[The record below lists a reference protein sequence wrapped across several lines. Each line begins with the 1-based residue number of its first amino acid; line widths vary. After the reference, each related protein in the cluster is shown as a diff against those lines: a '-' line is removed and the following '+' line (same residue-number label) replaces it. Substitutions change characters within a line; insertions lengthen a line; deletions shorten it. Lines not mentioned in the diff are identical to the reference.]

1 MTKSISIL
9 VFVAVAAYA
18 YCSACGGEQNWSATA
33 ANFLEGK
40 PQSDAIPVWG
50 PKAER
55 LKNSQFSSDA
65 NKDQENT
72 SGASE
77 TPESSANVPAISIRL
92 INASAEPNSANS
104 GSSVKIT
111 AVFKDSSSD
120 SSGVQ
125 ALLTAV
131 ATINDSAGA
140 EVGKLSLLQSADNE
154 YSGIW
159 NASVAAGIYKATIVA
174 SSPQAS
180 ETFKDALQIEIISPG
195 NATSNTPGNVPVT
208 KLG

>member
-1 MTKSISIL
+1 MVTLAGLPVS
-9 VFVAVAAYA
+9 AYA
-18 YCSACGGEQNWSATA
+18 YCSTCGGEQNWSATA
-33 ANFLEGK
+33 TSFLEGT
-40 PQSDAIPVWG
+40 PQNDTVPVWG

-55 LKNSQFSSDA
+55 QKNSQFSSDA

-77 TPESSANVPAISIRL
+77 TSEISANVPAVSIDL
-92 INASAEPNSANS
+92 INASAEPNPANS

-111 AVFKDSSSD
+111 AVFKEGSSD
-120 SSGVQ
+120 SSGGQ

-131 ATINDSAGA
+131 ATINNTTGD
-140 EVGKLSLLQSADNE
+140 EVGKLGLLQSADNE

-159 NASVAAGIYKATIVA
+159 NADVAAGIYKATIVA

-180 ETFKDALQIEIISPG
+180 GTFKDALQIEVIGSG
-195 NATSNTPGNVPVT
+195 NATSNTSG
-208 KLG
+208 